1 MSDHFEQENRD
12 CNRDRTTGTGACGS
26 RPSHGKGRQ
35 QMPSGEYLR
44 YVALGDSQTEG
55 LGDGDDSV
63 GLRGWADRLAEQLA
77 TVNPGL
83 RYANLAVRGRVAGE
97 VRTEQLEPALALRPD
112 LATVVAG
119 VNDLL
124 RPRFDAAEVAGH
136 LEEMFAA
143 LTAAGAQVATVTFPD
158 VGKIA
163 PLARPVRS
171 RVFDLNTHIRAAAAR
186 HGVAVAETG
195 QQPISTDSRLWTAD
209 RLHASPLGHERI
221 AAAVAHAIHLPGSD
235 DAWTLPLPPQAAPA
249 VRQAAAAE
257 LRWAAA
263 FLGPWL
269 GRRLRGKSSG
279 DGRTAKRPQLLP
291 PSATRASPPDSGRES
306 S

>member
-1 MSDHFEQENRD
+1 
-12 CNRDRTTGTGACGS
+12 
-26 RPSHGKGRQ
+26 
-35 QMPSGEYLR
+35 MPSGEYTR

-55 LGDGDDSV
+55 MGDGDETA
-63 GLRGWADRLAEQLA
+63 GLRGFADRFAERLAA
-77 TVNPGL
+77 VNPGL
-83 RYANLAVRGRVAGE
+83 QYANLAVRGRTADQVRAG
-97 VRTEQLEPALALRPD
+97 QLGPALGLRPD

-143 LTAAGAQVATVTFPD
+143 LTGAGTHVVTLTFPD
-158 VGKIA
+158 IGKIA

-171 RVFDLNTHIRAAAAR
+171 RVFDLNTRIRDAAAR
-186 HGVAVAETG
+186 HGVVVAETG
-195 QQPISTDSRLWTAD
+195 LHAVTTDPRLWTAD

-221 AAAVAHAIHLPGSD
+221 AAALAQAIRLPGSD
-235 DAWTLPLPPQAAPA
+235 DAWTLPLPPQRVPTA
-249 VRQAAAAE
+249 RQAAEAE

-263 FLGPWL
+263 HLGPWL
-269 GRRLRGKSSG
+269 LRRLRGQSSG
-279 DGRTAKRPQLLP
+279 HGRTAKRPRLLP
-291 PSATRASPPDSGRES
+291 VSARPGTAANTGRGES

>member
-1 MSDHFEQENRD
+1 
-12 CNRDRTTGTGACGS
+12 
-26 RPSHGKGRQ
+26 
-35 QMPSGEYLR
+35 MPKGEYLR

-55 LGDGDDSV
+55 LGDGDDTV
-63 GLRGWADRLAEQLA
+63 GLRGFADRLAEHLA
-77 TVNPGL
+77 AVDPGL
-83 RYANLAVRGRVAGE
+83 QYANLAVRGRVAGQ
-97 VRTEQLEPALALRPD
+97 VRAEQLAPALALRPD
-112 LATVVAG
+112 LATVVSG

-136 LEEMFAA
+136 MEEMFAA
-143 LTAAGAQVATVTFPD
+143 LTSAGARVVTLTFPD

-171 RVFDLNTHIRAAAAR
+171 RVFDLNTRIRAAAAR

-195 QQPISTDSRLWTAD
+195 RAAVATDPRLWSAD

-221 AAAVAHAIHLPGSD
+221 AAALAEAIHLPGSD
-235 DAWTLPLPPQAAPA
+235 DAWTLPLPQRTVPTR
-249 VRQAAAAE
+249 RQAAAAE

-269 GRRLRGKSSG
+269 GRRLRGRSSG
-279 DGRTAKRPQLLP
+279 AGRTAKRPRLLP
-291 PSATRASPPDSGRES
+291 LSAAPGPATEHRPEGA
-306 S
+306 